1 MQKTK
6 LVVSGIIV
14 KDATYLLT
22 RRVDKENPEFDGKW
36 QFPGGGLE
44 FAEHPEETLHRE
56 LREEVGVDVVNIE
69 LVPHIVTMVRNGN
82 WQGIFLCY
90 TGELKES
97 DQEITLNEE
106 ASEYGWF
113 SAIEIAKMNALAG
126 VHTMIAYLEQ
136 QN

>member
-1 MQKTK
+1 MQKTQ
-6 LVVSGIIV
+6 LVVSGIIL
-14 KDATYLLT
+14 KDNKYLLT

-36 QFPGGGLE
+36 QFPGGGHE
-44 FAEHPEETLHRE
+44 FAEHPEDTLHRE
-56 LREEVGVDVVNIE
+56 LREEVGVEITNIV
-69 LVPHIVTMVRNGN
+69 LVPHIVTKVEKGN

-90 TGELKES
+90 TGELKEME
-97 DQEITLNEE
+97 QEITLNEE

-113 SAIEIAKMNALAG
+113 TALEIAKMNALAG